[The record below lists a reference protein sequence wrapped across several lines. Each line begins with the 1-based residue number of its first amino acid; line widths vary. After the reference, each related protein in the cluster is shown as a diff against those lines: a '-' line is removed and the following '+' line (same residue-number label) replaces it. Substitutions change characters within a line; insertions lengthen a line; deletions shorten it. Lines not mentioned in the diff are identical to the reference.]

1 MNQASAALGVPG
13 TADQADGGIDNA
25 ARRQF
30 MYGLGAVLVS
40 GCGGGGDA
48 GSDGT
53 LATTATTSST
63 GTPAS
68 GTGTTSDTSG
78 SATSGTSTDTSGSTA
93 KVQRF
98 THPGLLHTEADFAR
112 MRAKVAAQ
120 ATPWIDGWNVLT
132 ANSHTSLS
140 RNPNPQAAIYRGN
153 DGAHAQNYGILY
165 NDIAAAYGCA
175 LRWKVS
181 GDTAY
186 ADKAVQ
192 YLDAWSSTLTL
203 IGGDTN
209 AALAAGIYGY
219 EFANAGEIMRSY
231 AGWTASGLAA
241 FQKMMR
247 NVFYPINHDFLNR
260 HNNTEV
266 THYWANWDL
275 CNLASVLA
283 IGVLCDDAGLFNEAI
298 TYFKNGAGNGCI
310 EQAVYYVH
318 PGYLGQWQETGRDQ
332 GHNTLGIALGGAIC
346 EMAWNQGV
354 DLYGFDNNCF
364 LAGAE
369 YVAKAN
375 LIASGSTYHTVPY
388 VTYQNVDVTQTAFS
402 TAAQGTVRPCWALV
416 ANHYI
421 NRKGLAA
428 PYSKQF
434 AAQIQPEGGGGN
446 YGPNSGG
453 YDQLGYGTLTCTRD
467 AGTPAAAPSGLTGY
481 ATAGS
486 VVLSWWGCSNA
497 AGYTVKRA
505 TIAGGPYAT
514 ITRGIT
520 DLLSYTDTPPAAGT
534 YYYVVTAQTSSG
546 ESAVSNEVKVVTAI
560 QAHTELPFDEGSG
573 TVAPD
578 SSGNGHAGALA
589 GGAAWATGRRGNA
602 VSLSGGAY
610 VALPSGLLADVSDV
624 TVSAWVFWNATQTNT
639 RIFDF
644 GSGTGRYLMLTPR
657 HGGSGMV
664 RLAMTVNGRFGE
676 QSIDGT
682 AALPTGQWVHV
693 AVTLSGTTGTLYVNG
708 TAVGANT
715 AMFLAPFRLGSTA
728 QNWLGRSQYS
738 ADPGFN
744 GLIDDFRIH
753 RGALTAAQIA
763 ALMSR

>member
-13 TADQADGGIDNA
+13 TDEQVDGGVESA

-53 LATTATTSST
+53 MATASASST
-63 GTPAS
+63 GTPAAGAAIKS
-68 GTGTTSDTSG
+68 GTAG
-78 SATSGTSTDTSGSTA
+78 AASGSTSA
-93 KVQRF
+93 DTTTAQRF
-98 THPGLLHTEADFAR
+98 THPGLLHTEADFDR
-112 MRAKVAAQ
+112 MRTKVAAQ
-120 ATPWIDGWNVLT
+120 AAPWIDGWNVLT
-132 ANSHTSLS
+132 ANGHTSLS
-140 RNPNPQAAIYRGN
+140 RNPNPQTAIYRGN
-153 DGAHAQNYGILY
+153 DGTHAENYRTLY

-192 YLDAWSSTLTL
+192 YLDAWASKLTL
-203 IGGDTN
+203 IGGDSN

-231 AGWTASGLAA
+231 AGWSAAGLAA

-247 NVFYPINHDFLNR
+247 SVFYPINHDFLSR
-260 HNNTEV
+260 HNNTEI

-283 IGVLCDDAGLFNEAI
+283 IGVLCDDAGLFDEAI
-298 TYFKNGAGNGCI
+298 TYFKRGAGNGCI
-310 EQAVYYVH
+310 GQAVYYVH

-346 EMAWNQGV
+346 EMAWNQGI
-354 DLYGFDNNCF
+354 DLYGLDNNRF

-375 LIASGSTYHTVPY
+375 LIQSGSTYYPVPY
-388 VTYQNVDVTQTAFS
+388 VTYRNVDVTQTALS
-402 TAAQGTVRPCWALV
+402 TVGQGTARPCWALV

-428 PYSKQF
+428 PYCKQF
-434 AAQIQPEGGGGN
+434 AARVQPEGGGGN

-467 AGTPAAAPSGLTGY
+467 PGTPAAAPSGLTGY

-497 AGYTVKRA
+497 ASYTVKRA

-514 ITRGIT
+514 VTSGIT

-534 YYYVVTAQTSSG
+534 YYYVVTAQTPSG
-546 ESAVSNEVKVVTAI
+546 ESALSNAVKVVTAI
-560 QAHTELPFDEGSG
+560 QVHTDLPFDEGSG
-573 TVAPD
+573 TVAAD
-578 SSGNGHAGALA
+578 RSGNRHAGTLA
-589 GGAAWATGRRGNA
+589 GGAAWATGRSGNA

-610 VALPSGLLADVSDV
+610 VALPADLLTDVSDC
-624 TVSAWVFWNATQTNT
+624 TLSAWVFWNASQTNT
-639 RIFDF
+639 RVFDF
-644 GSGTGRYLMLTPR
+644 GSGTGHYLMLTPN
-657 HGGSGMV
+657 HGGSGAV

-682 AALPTGQWVHV
+682 AALPTRQWVHV

-708 TAVGANT
+708 TAVNSNT
-715 AMFLAPFRLGSTA
+715 AMFLAPFRLGNTA

-738 ADPGFN
+738 ADPGFD

-763 ALMSR
+763 ALMSG